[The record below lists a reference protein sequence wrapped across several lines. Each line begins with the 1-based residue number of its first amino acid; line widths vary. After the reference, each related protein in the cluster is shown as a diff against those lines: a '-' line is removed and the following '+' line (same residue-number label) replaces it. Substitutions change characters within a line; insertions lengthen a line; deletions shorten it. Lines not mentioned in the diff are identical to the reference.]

1 LQNYRKE
8 FFQMRKNKLAVSS
21 LMFSGAM
28 VLGTSVAWPQSTGS
42 DQPRSGQS
50 GSIGSGSSSSMSG
63 QMSQDQ
69 IKKIQQALKD
79 KGHDPGPIDGNMNS
93 RTQEALRAFQKS
105 QNITVTG
112 TLDSSTAAALGVT
125 APSSSATGAGSSS
138 SGKSGSSRD
147 SSGGSSSGTST
158 GTPDRGSS
166 GAGGSSGS
174 GSRSGG
180 SSGAGAGSGS

>member
-1 LQNYRKE
+1 
-8 FFQMRKNKLAVSS
+8 MRKNKLAVSS
-21 LMFSGAM
+21 LMFSGAL
-28 VLGTSVAWPQSTGS
+28 VLGTGVAWPQSTGS

-50 GSIGSGSSSSMSG
+50 GSVGSGSSSSMSG

-125 APSSSATGAGSSS
+125 APSASGAGSSS

-147 SSGGSSSGTST
+147 SSGGSST
-158 GTPDRGSS
+158 GTPDSSTRGSS

-174 GSRSGG
+174 GSKSGG

>member
-1 LQNYRKE
+1 
-8 FFQMRKNKLAVSS
+8 MRKNKLAVSS
-21 LMFSGAM
+21 LMFSGAL

-50 GSIGSGSSSSMSG
+50 GSVGSGSSSSMSG

-93 RTQEALRAFQKS
+93 RTQDALRAFQKS

-125 APSSSATGAGSSS
+125 APSSSATGAGSSP

-147 SSGGSSSGTST
+147 SSGGSSSGSST
-158 GTPDRGSS
+158 GTPDSSTRGSS

>member
-1 LQNYRKE
+1 
-8 FFQMRKNKLAVSS
+8 MRKNKLAVSS
-21 LMFSGAM
+21 LMFSGAL
-28 VLGTSVAWPQSTGS
+28 VLGRGVAWPQSTGS

-50 GSIGSGSSSSMSG
+50 GSVGSGSSSSMSG

-125 APSSSATGAGSSS
+125 APSASGAGSSS

-147 SSGGSSSGTST
+147 SSGGSSSGSST
-158 GTPDRGSS
+158 GTPDSSTRGSS

-174 GSRSGG
+174 GSKSGG

>member
-1 LQNYRKE
+1 
-8 FFQMRKNKLAVSS
+8 MRKNKLAVSS
-21 LMFSGAM
+21 LMFSGAL
-28 VLGTSVAWPQSTGS
+28 VLGTGVAWPQSTGS

-50 GSIGSGSSSSMSG
+50 GSVGSGSSSSMSG

-125 APSSSATGAGSSS
+125 APSSSATGAGSPS

-147 SSGGSSSGTST
+147 SSGGSST
-158 GTPDRGSS
+158 GTPDSSTRGSS

-180 SSGAGAGSGS
+180 SSGAGADSGS

>member
-1 LQNYRKE
+1 
-8 FFQMRKNKLAVSS
+8 MRKNKLAVSS
-21 LMFSGAM
+21 LMFSGAL
-28 VLGTSVAWPQSTGS
+28 VLGTGVAWPQSTGS

-50 GSIGSGSSSSMSG
+50 GSVGSGSSSSMSG

-125 APSSSATGAGSSS
+125 APSASGAGSSS
-138 SGKSGSSRD
+138 SGKSGSS
-147 SSGGSSSGTST
+147 SGGSSSGSST
-158 GTPDRGSS
+158 GTPDSSTRGSS

>member
-1 LQNYRKE
+1 
-8 FFQMRKNKLAVSS
+8 MRKNKLAVSS
-21 LMFSGAM
+21 LMFSGAL

-50 GSIGSGSSSSMSG
+50 GSIGSGSSSMSG

-93 RTQEALRAFQKS
+93 RTLEALRAFQKS

-147 SSGGSSSGTST
+147 SSGGSSSGSST
-158 GTPDRGSS
+158 GTPDSSTRGSS